1 MARSLNVSLGTNDY
15 EWRKAALD
23 FLADEVVTND
33 EAGQRGTKLSI
44 LVQMLAT
51 AATANLSETARLMR
65 AVKAVAMEPF
75 QERGEPDGAPSVAV
89 RDLLM
94 DVADGDAFVIDID
107 DYEHLVVAPWLA
119 ARLAEVQA
127 LDLDD
132 TTLEDWLS
140 ALLDQLGA
148 AFRKRRADDNA
159 AQGREGE

>member
-1 MARSLNVSLGTNDY
+1 MTATMIKMPRHAAPTDY
-15 EWRKAALD
+15 NEIGALS
-23 FLADEVVTND
+23 A
-33 EAGQRGTKLSI
+33 
-44 LVQMLAT
+44 
-51 AATANLSETARLMR
+51 
-65 AVKAVAMEPF
+65 
-75 QERGEPDGAPSVAV
+75 AV

-94 DVADGDAFVIDID
+94 DVADGDALVMSVD

-140 ALLDQLGA
+140 GLLEQLGA